1 MRPDRDTILMGSAML
16 WAQRSTCPRAQVG
29 VVISRDGR
37 ILSTGYNGAPSG
49 MSHCDHTCT
58 CDSWT
63 SDKWPGREMH
73 VPGCASQQ
81 PCDNVVHAEGN
92 AIAFAA
98 RHGVGV
104 MGAELHTT
112 RVPCMNCAGMIINA
126 GIVRVVWHEEH
137 REMGGFLRLGHAGL
151 EVVRYGHD

>member
-1 MRPDRDTILMGSAML
+1 
-16 WAQRSTCPRAQVG
+16 
-29 VVISRDGR
+29 
-37 ILSTGYNGAPSG
+37 
-49 MSHCDHTCT
+49 
-58 CDSWT
+58 
-63 SDKWPGREMH
+63 MH